1 MSDEIVITAIVC
13 ITIVALVLGVTG
25 IFAILAY
32 LKDKASLKLKTRAKT
47 LVDNEVIIDI
57 EDTQKK

>member
-1 MSDEIVITAIVC
+1 MSDKLAITAMVC
-13 ITIVALVLGVTG
+13 VTVVALVLGVVG

-32 LKDKASLKLKTRAKT
+32 LKDKASLKLKTKSKT
-47 LVDNEVIIDI
+47 LVDNEVAIDI

>member
-1 MSDEIVITAIVC
+1 MSDKLSITAMVC
-13 ITIVALVLGVTG
+13 VTLVALVLGVVG

-32 LKDKASLKLKTRAKT
+32 LKDKASLKLKTKAKT
-47 LVDNEVIIDI
+47 LVNNEVAIDI